1 MVAPNYLHR
10 LLLQREKRHVNPKCD
25 VPEVVVWVDAHV
37 VLLGVE
43 GELAFVQLR
52 PQLVLMQVRPP
63 PYPSV
68 DNVGKT
74 FPSRH
79 LQATVKGTWDRNTPA
94 DDVIKTVS
102 NIQQIIMMSQL
113 LTLRDEIR
121 CW

>member
-1 MVAPNYLHR
+1 MIYLHR
-10 LLLQREKRHVNPKCD
+10 LLLQREKRHVHPKCD
-25 VPEVVVWVDAHV
+25 VPEVVVWVDAYV

-94 DDVIKTVS
+94 NDE
-102 NIQQIIMMSQL
+102 NL
-113 LTLRDEIR
+113 LTYPTNHNNVSTMYSL
-121 CW
+121 